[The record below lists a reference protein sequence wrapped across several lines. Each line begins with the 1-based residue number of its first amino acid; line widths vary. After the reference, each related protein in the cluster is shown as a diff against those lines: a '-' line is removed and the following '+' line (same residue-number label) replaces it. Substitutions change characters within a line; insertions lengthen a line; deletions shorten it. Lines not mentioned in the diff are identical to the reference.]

1 MKQIGLGNGFEM
13 SSKRTRKRVFLEEME
28 RVVPWTELVALIL
41 PHMPAGKMGRLPYP
55 AELLLRIHFLQQW
68 FGLSDPAMEKALY
81 DIPLYRQ
88 FAGLDLGNSR
98 LPDESTLLRFR
109 HLLEAH
115 NLVARMLLV
124 IINTDQGSQFTATD
138 FVEAVNAQGCRLSM
152 DGKGA
157 WRDNVFVERF
167 WKSLKYER
175 VYLHAYDSV
184 SQARESIM
192 EYIDWYNHQ
201 RPHSSLDRQ
210 TPHEA
215 FTALLP
221 AVPMAA

>member
-1 MKQIGLGNGFEM
+1 MSYARFVSPHRRLKPITPKPNHQVSIGL
-13 SSKRTRKRVFLEEME
+13 
-28 RVVPWTELVALIL
+28 
-41 PHMPAGKMGRLPYP
+41 H
-55 AELLLRIHFLQQW
+55 LR
-68 FGLSDPAMEKALY
+68 G
-81 DIPLYRQ
+81 
-88 FAGLDLGNSR
+88 
-98 LPDESTLLRFR
+98 
-109 HLLEAH
+109 
-115 NLVARMLLV
+115 
-124 IINTDQGSQFTATD
+124 GSQT
-138 FVEAVNAQGCRLSM
+138 QGIQISM
-152 DGKGA
+152 DGVGR